1 MPNKQQPNR
10 PRSPRR
16 TTTRRTGWWVV
27 LAFVIVAAVAGTAI
41 QSSRAQSSTAGATP
55 HHLLGPANSEIQG
68 SPAAPVLVEE
78 YGDYQ
83 CPACGLFHAQTGP
96 TIDQVVKAG
105 TI

>member
-10 PRSPRR
+10 PRSRRR

-68 SPAAPVLVEE
+68 SPAAPVLVR
-78 YGDYQ
+78 
-83 CPACGLFHAQTGP
+83 GLIQRAHPRLTVP
-96 TIDQVVKAG
+96 SLRRSSPSST
-105 TI
+105 